1 MDIQKEVMSLIAK
14 QLNLQLKDIKM
25 SNAFITDLKADSLDV
40 VELVMSLEEKFGI
53 SIPDEEAE
61 KLETIQKMV
70 DYIKKQKS

>member
-1 MDIQKEVMSLIAK
+1 MNIQKEVMSLIAK

-25 SNAFITDLKADSLDV
+25 SSAFITDLKADSLDV

-61 KLETIQKMV
+61 KLETVQKMV